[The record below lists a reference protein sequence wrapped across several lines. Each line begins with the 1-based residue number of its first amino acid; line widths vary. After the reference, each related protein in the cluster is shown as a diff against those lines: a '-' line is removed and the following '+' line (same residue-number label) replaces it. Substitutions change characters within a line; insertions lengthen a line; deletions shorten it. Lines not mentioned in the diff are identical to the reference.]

1 MKKKLVIVV
10 NHNENG
16 TVCSLSGEFS
26 ALSLVSEEFAFELDH
41 SQSGFQSV
49 DFPTN
54 IEQNFISASSLNRVS
69 YTRIRYNISY
79 IIIQYILNVFLF
91 HIIIQL
97 TNNP

>member
-1 MKKKLVIVV
+1 MLNYLQPKKVKKKLVIVV

-16 TVCSLSGEFS
+16 AVCSLSGEFS

-54 IEQNFISASSLNRVS
+54 IEQNFDSASSLNRVS
-69 YTRIRYNISY
+69 YTRIRYI
-79 IIIQYILNVFLF
+79 NVFYF
-91 HIIIQL
+91 I
-97 TNNP
+97 